1 MDFDTYQRLAAATAL
16 YPDVGNN
23 VLYPTLGLC
32 GESGEV
38 AEKVKKVLRDHG
50 GTWST
55 ASREAVKL
63 ELGDVLWYVSR
74 LAAELDLSLDDVAT
88 TNLGKLKSRQQRH
101 KICGE
106 GDLR

>member
-16 YPDVGNN
+16 YPDVGSN

-50 GTWST
+50 GTWSA

-101 KICGE
+101 NICGE